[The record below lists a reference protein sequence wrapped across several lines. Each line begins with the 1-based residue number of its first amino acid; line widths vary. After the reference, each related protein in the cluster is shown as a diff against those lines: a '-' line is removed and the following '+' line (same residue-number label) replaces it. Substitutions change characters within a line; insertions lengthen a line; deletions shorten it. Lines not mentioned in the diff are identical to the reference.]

1 MTIIHPEFCIHGVRI
16 PLSAQEVSPV
26 IWKALTSGRYEAKEA
41 RLVPSVVRQGDRVLE
56 LGAGVGVIT
65 SIMAR
70 TPGVT
75 IWSYDANPY
84 TLDLARRVGQANG
97 LNNVIF
103 SHGLVTAGQPSS
115 HPFYIREDFWMS
127 SLIKEQGPYREV
139 IETPSLDV
147 DSLISAHGINV
158 LVMDIE
164 GAEQQLLGA
173 SRLAGIDRVFLEL
186 HDHLYGLAGVQD
198 VFQSMLERDFS
209 YDPRFSSGACV
220 VFSRDLE
227 AVIIY
232 SPDNDL

>member
-1 MTIIHPEFCIHGVRI
+1 MSITHQEFCIHGVRI
-16 PLSAQEVSPV
+16 PFSEEEVSPV
-26 IWKALTSGRYEAKEA
+26 IWNALKAGRYEAKEA
-41 RLVPSVVRQGDRVLE
+41 RLVPSVVREGDRVLE

-65 SIMAR
+65 AIMAR
-70 TPGVT
+70 TPGVR
-75 IWSYDANPY
+75 IRSYDANPY

-97 LNNVIF
+97 LVNVVF
-103 SHGLVTAGQPSS
+103 SHGLVTAGPSGS

-147 DSLISAHGINV
+147 DQLISSHGINV

-173 SRLAGIDRVFLEL
+173 SRLEGIDRVFLEL
-186 HDHLYGLAGVQD
+186 HDHLYGLGGVQD
-198 VFQSMLERDFS
+198 VFRSMLERNFS
-209 YDPRFSSGACV
+209 YDPRSSSGACV
-220 VFSRDLE
+220 VFSRDLGS
-227 AVIIY
+227 VRHY